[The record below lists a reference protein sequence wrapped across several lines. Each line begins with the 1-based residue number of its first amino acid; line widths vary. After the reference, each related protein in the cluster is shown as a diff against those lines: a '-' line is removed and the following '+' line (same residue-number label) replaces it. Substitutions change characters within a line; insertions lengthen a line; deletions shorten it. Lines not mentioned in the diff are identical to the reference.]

1 MAGTELEVGSARV
14 CSRAFVFSASVQ
26 GPVRGDFEPD
36 AGPGLVSFVWL
47 IRSLVDVESDFGL
60 DGPASG
66 EVSEFMTL
74 FMFKEE
80 PVREFGF
87 EFGFDVGAEEGAEAE
102 AETGFFFLRRF
113 LCCNE
118 GGLES
123 DEEGSGA
130 GLESRS
136 RRTGFA
142 LALVAIF
149 EERGNFRVRNTN

>member
-1 MAGTELEVGSARV
+1 M
-14 CSRAFVFSASVQ
+14 
-26 GPVRGDFEPD
+26 RGDFEPD
-36 AGPGLVSFVWL
+36 AGPGLVSFVWS
-47 IRSLVDVESDFGL
+47 IRSLVDAEFDFGL

-66 EVSEFMTL
+66 EVFELMTL
-74 FMFKEE
+74 LMFIEE
-80 PVREFGF
+80 PFREFGF

-113 LCCNE
+113 LCCE
-118 GGLES
+118 GGLNS

-142 LALVAIF
+142 LALVTIF
-149 EERGNFRVRNTN
+149 EERGNFQVRNTN